1 MKHTLSRTRAPA
13 TIVLT
18 AAIAATAVTGCTTG
32 PDYEGP
38 PSAAAPSGPFSEI
51 DDPAFVPG
59 ETDLRTWWT
68 VFEDP
73 MLNQIIA
80 DAAENAPD
88 LRIAAARVQ
97 EARARLDLS
106 RASRS
111 PQIALGGGTAATGNT
126 SSGFASGF
134 SSSAAAEASWEID
147 LFGRLARGIEASE
160 ALFAAAEEDQRDVQV
175 SLFAELAT
183 RYMSIRSLQAQI
195 ESATANIN
203 SQREILNLTRIRQ
216 RDGLASRLDVVRA
229 EQLVAAS
236 EALLPPLR
244 TQLIRDINT
253 IAVLVGTQPSAI
265 PYDLESAKPVP
276 VPPTEIV
283 VGIPADLL
291 RQRPDIRAAE
301 RRIAAQSAAVGVATA
316 NLYPQFSFGGSI
328 GTTFAGDPSLFSLG
342 PSLRWTLFDGGR
354 LRSQVSV
361 EDAVLEQAIIAYE
374 RTVLRALEEVES
386 AMTTFI
392 EQRTRMEAVERSAEA
407 AQEAFGLAANLY
419 RDGLIDFQD
428 LLDVQT
434 NLLAADASV
443 AEARGL
449 ATQNLVALYKAL
461 GGGWDTT
468 EASPESGDPN
478 TNDDETNPGTP

>member
-1 MKHTLSRTRAPA
+1 MKHTQIHNRAQVRVTFASALAVA
-13 TIVLT
+13 TL
-18 AAIAATAVTGCTTG
+18 TGCSVG
-32 PDYEGP
+32 PDYQGP
-38 PSAAAPSGPFSEI
+38 PASATPTGSFSEI
-51 DDPAFVPG
+51 TDPAFIPG

-68 VFEDP
+68 VFNDP
-73 MLNQIIA
+73 TLDQIIA
-80 DAAENAPD
+80 DAAQAAPD
-88 LRIAAARVQ
+88 LRIAAARVE
-97 EARARLDLS
+97 EARARLDIS

-111 PQIALGGGTAATGNT
+111 PQIALGGGTAGTGT
-126 SSGFASGF
+126 TDAGLSSGLTSTGT
-134 SSSAAAEASWEID
+134 AEASWEID

-195 ESATANIN
+195 DAATANIE
-203 SQREILNLTRIRQ
+203 SQREVLDLTKIRQ

-229 EQLVAAS
+229 EQLVASS
-236 EALLPPLR
+236 EARLPPLR
-244 TQLIRDINT
+244 TQLVRDVNT
-253 IAVLVGTQPSAI
+253 IAVLVGTQPNAI
-265 PYDLESAKPVP
+265 PYNLETARPIP

-301 RRIAAQSAAVGVATA
+301 RRVAAQAAAVGVATA

-328 GTTFAGDPSLFSLG
+328 NTTFSGDPSLFSIG
-342 PSLRWTLFDGGR
+342 PSLRWTLYDGGR
-354 LRSQVSV
+354 LRAQVSV
-361 EDAVLEQAIIAYE
+361 EDAVLEQAIVTYE

-392 EQRTRMEAVERSAEA
+392 EQRIRMEAVERSAAA
-407 AQEAFGLAANLY
+407 AQEAFGLATNLY

-434 NLLAADASV
+434 NLLNAEANV

-468 EASPESGDPN
+468 EAESN
-478 TNDDETNPGTP
+478 TEPQADAEAPAD